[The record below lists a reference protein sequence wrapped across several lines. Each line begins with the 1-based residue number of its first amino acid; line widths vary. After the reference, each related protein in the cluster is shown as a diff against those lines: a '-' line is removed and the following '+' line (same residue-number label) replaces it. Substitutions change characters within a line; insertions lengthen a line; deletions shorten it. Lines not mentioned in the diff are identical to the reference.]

1 LPADSTD
8 AATAPVVPEPLRE
21 ASRAAPLITPSP
33 EQPSTAVGGPI
44 ARETVK
50 VAAGATLR
58 GIASHVSSRDAGLEK
73 LMIAIFRANPNA
85 FEGNINR
92 LRLGAELTI
101 PSIPD
106 VSKISAADASHEF
119 RLQMEAWHAPSKSSG
134 PAKPFERAVA
144 AVPVPNEAAIRTE
157 PAAAKQESIPKGS
170 DAAIHARGDTVA
182 TSDDAALDRRVQAL
196 QEGLNELQ
204 GALHREQDTLVGIQ
218 ARVARADKPP
228 TLTVIPPAV
237 KSGPPIGTSIAAV
250 LVLVA
255 AVGLLYAWRRRRSQ
269 RPIGSAVYAKAQES
283 GARPIAVPTA
293 AGYAVASAAPARA
306 GLPPGA
312 QFEAP
317 QDTKSETRQ
326 SFGDPSAHGR
336 TVPAA
341 AALADIDV
349 EALSASY
356 LAEASHH
363 VFEHAVNPHATEMA
377 DPASTTTQTRVL
389 DTNAETTPLEAVRI
403 NPEVST
409 AQHPVPENMT
419 SADELDADTAKL
431 QYKLLDLD
439 GTVHHVPMPSIL
451 YERAGFK
458 ERRTSLV
465 DVLKVAVKREPSRRD
480 LRMKLLETYHAAA
493 ATSRQGF
500 LEIAQS
506 LAAERE
512 NMSDEEWGKIAGMG
526 RQIAADNDLF
536 ASDTVR
542 ADDKLA
548 TYA

>member
-1 LPADSTD
+1 ML
-8 AATAPVVPEPLRE
+8 E
-21 ASRAAPLITPSP
+21 
-33 EQPSTAVGGPI
+33 
-44 ARETVK
+44 
-50 VAAGATLR
+50 
-58 GIASHVSSRDAGLEK
+58 HV
-73 LMIAIFRANPNA
+73 
-85 FEGNINR
+85 
-92 LRLGAELTI
+92 
-101 PSIPD
+101 
-106 VSKISAADASHEF
+106 
-119 RLQMEAWHAPSKSSG
+119 
-134 PAKPFERAVA
+134 
-144 AVPVPNEAAIRTE
+144 
-157 PAAAKQESIPKGS
+157 
-170 DAAIHARGDTVA
+170 
-182 TSDDAALDRRVQAL
+182 
-196 QEGLNELQ
+196 
-204 GALHREQDTLVGIQ
+204 
-218 ARVARADKPP
+218 
-228 TLTVIPPAV
+228 
-237 KSGPPIGTSIAAV
+237 
-250 LVLVA
+250 
-255 AVGLLYAWRRRRSQ
+255 
-269 RPIGSAVYAKAQES
+269 
-283 GARPIAVPTA
+283 A